1 MTDTELLKIKALS
14 FIRPAGRRRPKE
26 NHYNGITDYY
36 AKNNKRKQPSLFKRN
51 MVENEDQC
59 GKKKRRNNPDAVSA
73 LSLVSPVQEEE
84 CGLEH
89 RDSRFLVFWMI

>member
-1 MTDTELLKIKALS
+1 MKIS
-14 FIRPAGRRRPKE
+14 VERR
-26 NHYNGITDYY
+26 
-36 AKNNKRKQPSLFKRN
+36 
-51 MVENEDQC
+51 
-59 GKKKRRNNPDAVSA
+59 KRRNNPDAVSA